1 MLFSRLFLL
10 LKFIILLS
18 QGRMGGRHL
27 SNGFREKMTEGG
39 MGEGGR
45 EGEHQRIF

>member
-1 MLFSRLFLL
+1 
-10 LKFIILLS
+10 
-18 QGRMGGRHL
+18 MGGRHL